1 MQLRSHFAQPK
12 SLYQRLNQE
21 AQRRRKEAAL
31 PQPGTKRQRLIRKAR
46 QAEADSDINDW
57 ISSPGLRA
65 PL

>member
-1 MQLRSHFAQPK
+1 MQLRSHFTQPN
-12 SLYQRLNQE
+12 SIYQRLNQE
-21 AQRRRKEAAL
+21 AQRRRKEAAFS
-31 PQPGTKRQRLIRKAR
+31 QPGTKRQRLIRRVR